1 MSIYHLNKILYRTD
15 NDAEF
20 RKRMKVD
27 PHGAV
32 EEFPLSGGE
41 LEALVTGDVGALYRM
56 GVHTFFLNHL
66 ARYELFGVSRD
77 NYLARIR
84 DGMEYDERFEL
95 GQMPM
100 QYVPKE

>member
-41 LEALVTGDVGALYRM
+41 LEALVTGDMGALYRM
-56 GVHTFFLNHL
+56 GGHTFF
-66 ARYELFGVSRD
+66 
-77 NYLARIR
+77 
-84 DGMEYDERFEL
+84 
-95 GQMPM
+95 
-100 QYVPKE
+100 